1 MRFFFFKP
9 VVYSFSITHRNKF
22 LERDPIFIGQA
33 SNSLFRNILL
43 NASNVNMFAY
53 LFMSGSKF
61 GKKKLTEEKKI
72 PIFTE

>member
-1 MRFFFFKP
+1 MKFFFFKP

-22 LERDPIFIGQA
+22 LGRDPIFIGQA

-61 GKKKLTEEKKI
+61 GEKKAHRREKI
-72 PIFTE
+72 TIFTE